1 MQRNSLIQ
9 LSDYSSIDDQ
19 ETILNKIILKL
30 DRVPKLSPSSHKLVP
45 NKAVHP
51 TNYFVP
57 MKNKFTSK
65 QDYIGDLEA
74 DYDNGTCHFHFLHLY
89 LTVTYGLL
97 ISPYYPSRRDGHYNL
112 IKNKFQ
118 KVSLIMDFHKW
129 NMKFFLRRNCISDS
143 LLDWMRIGLI
153 STIYHYQSHLD
164 KAVSSPNDIL
174 FLFGPCAFAFCTN
187 VLFLLDCPPWI
198 RNTTVAFGK
207 N

>member
-1 MQRNSLIQ
+1 MQRNSFIQ

-30 DRVPKLSPSSHKLVP
+30 DRVRKLSPSSHKLVP

-57 MKNKFTSK
+57 MKHKFTAK

-74 DYDNGTCHFHFLHLY
+74 DYDNGNCHFHFLHLY
-89 LTVTYGLL
+89 LTVTYCLL

-118 KVSLIMDFHKW
+118 KVSLIIEFHKW
-129 NMKFFLRRNCISDS
+129 NIKIITKKLHFRFFVGLDADWSYSDNLPLSEPLGQGSFIIQRYFTFIWPMCIC
-143 LLDWMRIGLI
+143 
-153 STIYHYQSHLD
+153 
-164 KAVSSPNDIL
+164 IL
-174 FLFGPCAFAFCTN
+174 Y
-187 VLFLLDCPPWI
+187 
-198 RNTTVAFGK
+198 
-207 N
+207 